1 MTNIYAGWRLQTAIQ
16 SGSAWTLLDGV
27 QRVTYK
33 LLNNIESKE
42 ECGTR
47 FVTLVE
53 GSYGLNGTIERFY
66 TGSGSW
72 NLFSV
77 GNSVTQTWNMR
88 IYPAG
93 ASSGSPYI
101 ELGGIKFN
109 DIELLHRP
117 MANPMTETWTFLGTG
132 SVANGTLTGSFT

>member
-1 MTNIYAGWRLQTAIQ
+1 LTNIYAGWRLQSAIN
-16 SGSAWTLLDGV
+16 SGSGWIMLDGV

-33 LLNNIESKE
+33 LAQNVEAKE

-47 FVTLVE
+47 FTTLVE
-53 GSYGLNGTIERFY
+53 GSYALTGTVERFY

-72 NLFSV
+72 TLFAV
-77 GNSVTQTWNMR
+77 GNQVTQNWNFR

-93 ASSGSPYI
+93 GSSGSPYI
-101 ELGGIKFN
+101 ELGGVKFS
-109 DIELLHRP
+109 DVEVLHRP